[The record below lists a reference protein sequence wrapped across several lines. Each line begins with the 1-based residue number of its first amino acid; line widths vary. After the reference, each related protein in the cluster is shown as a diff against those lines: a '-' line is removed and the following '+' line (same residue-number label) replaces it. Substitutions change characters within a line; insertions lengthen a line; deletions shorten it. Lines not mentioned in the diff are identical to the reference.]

1 MKDLVTKRSKRLEIP
16 LVLETVKERMI
27 ESRFNIDDYNIK
39 SGRIDGRRNNL
50 DKVIMGLYRKA
61 SIKVSKEKDDI
72 SIQVEWSGLISSG
85 GVSAFQFFI
94 VSIAILRNL
103 GIQGLIISLLMGAL
117 GVFLNLVAFFA
128 LRARMISRM
137 KRDLN
142 DLEKAERE
150 KRKRSKMDGF

>member
-1 MKDLVTKRSKRLEIP
+1 MKDLVTKRTKRLDIP

-27 ESRFNIDDYNIK
+27 EFRFNIDEYDIK
-39 SGRIDGRRNNL
+39 SGRIIGRRNNL
-50 DKVIMGLYRKA
+50 DKVIMGLYKKV
-61 SIKVSKEKDDI
+61 SIHVSKENDDL
-72 SIQVEWSGLISSG
+72 SIDVEWSGLISSG

-117 GVFLNLVAFFA
+117 GIFLNLVAFFA
-128 LRARMISRM
+128 LRARMVSKM

>member
-1 MKDLVTKRSKRLEIP
+1 MKDLVTKRSKHLDIP
-16 LVLETVKERMI
+16 LVLETIKERMI
-27 ESRFNIDDYNIK
+27 EFRFNIDEYNNK
-39 SGRIDGRRNNL
+39 TGRIIGRRNNL
-50 DKVIMGLYRKA
+50 DKVILGLYRKV
-61 SIKVSKEKDDI
+61 SIQVSKEKIDL
-72 SIQVEWSGLISSG
+72 SIEVEWSGLKSAG

-94 VSIAILRNL
+94 VSFAILRNL
-103 GIQGLIISLLMGAL
+103 GAQGMIISLLMGAL

-128 LRARMISRM
+128 LRGRMISRM